1 MVTLTRLYGRDTF
14 AALFWAMMLEG
25 KQTVLTREFV
35 MKPMFRSLIFSV
47 ALLLMPLPAQG
58 QAGED
63 TAVEKAVDASAI
75 RVVQQRPVIKSGRFE
90 LQVLGELSIADVM
103 FRHYSAGGNAYFHLS
118 EEWAIGAS
126 YRHHFAEESTLLKD
140 VTDKFEVFP
149 ERSIMRWSA
158 VAEAAWTPIYGKLA
172 FFDDDIVHFDMHL
185 VVGGGV
191 TQTSRSSTPRVTGLV
206 GFGGRL
212 LVSSWFSVNME
223 IRDQIYVETYNE
235 GGQLVNNV
243 GLSFGFSVFFPFDHE
258 YRYPK

>member
-1 MVTLTRLYGRDTF
+1 MV
-14 AALFWAMMLEG
+14 LEG
-25 KQTVLTREFV
+25 KRIVLNRE
-35 MKPMFRSLIFSV
+35 SV
-47 ALLLMPLPAQG
+47 NKIVAGILALGVVTLFFAPQAQAEPA
-58 QAGED
+58 AEPV
-63 TAVEKAVDASAI
+63 VEKAVDASSI

-103 FRHYSAGGNAYFHLS
+103 FRHYSAGANAYYHLD
-118 EEWAIGAS
+118 EQWAVGAS

-149 ERSIMRWSA
+149 ERSVMRWSA
-158 VAEAAWTPIYGKLA
+158 AAEAAWTPIYGKLA

-185 VVGGGV
+185 VVGAGV
-191 TQTSRSSTPRVTGLV
+191 TQTSRSADPRITGVL

-223 IRDQIYVETYNE
+223 VRDHIYVEDYNE

-243 GLSFGFSVFFPFDHE
+243 ALSFGFSVFFPFDHE
-258 YRYPK
+258 YRFPK